1 MLLIEIEKLWNIDGQ
16 MLTLVVDFLGD
27 VLNTTSK
34 SLSPNRVQSFTSGY
48 FHNFLNPL
56 LFMLSTETQAL
67 IWSNALLASCLSNP
81 WRDKANKEVADS
93 ILKATLNKFKDA

>member
-34 SLSPNRVQSFTSGY
+34 SLSPNRASRSVLGY
-48 FHNFLNPL
+48 FHNFLNHL
-56 LFMLSTETQAL
+56 FFMLTIQITQEFYNGQQVQDALETIAVQV
-67 IWSNALLASCLSNP
+67 
-81 WRDKANKEVADS
+81 KH
-93 ILKATLNKFKDA
+93 